1 MKQRITVAAMM
12 MLLGAGLLAAQ
23 SAEVISVSGQV
34 QVNSGA
40 GWVVAGV
47 GDVVDRNTRI
57 STGFG
62 ATAEI
67 AILVGGQRQS
77 VLSVGQLT
85 RLTIA
90 ELAEREGG
98 SVQTG
103 LNLRVGRV
111 GANVESSDGRPQ
123 QFEIRTARSTA
134 AARGTVFTVTPV
146 SVQVNE
152 GSVTFIDASGLSVTV
167 PTGQLSKLTDDGNA
181 TDPEEELAA
190 EFGGDEAGD
199 VEGGE
204 AVQTGSLRVIW
215 RD

>member
-1 MKQRITVAAMM
+1 MM

>member
-1 MKQRITVAAMM
+1 MNKRIILAAMVL
-12 MLLGAGLLAAQ
+12 LLGAGILAAQ
-23 SAEVISVSGQV
+23 NAEFVTVSGQV
-34 QVNSGA
+34 QVDNGS
-40 GWVVAGV
+40 GWVPAVV
-47 GDVVDRNTRI
+47 GNVVDRDTRI

-62 ATAEI
+62 STAEI

-77 VLSVGQLT
+77 LISVGQLT
-85 RLTIA
+85 RLSIA
-90 ELAEREGG
+90 ELVEREGG

-111 GANVESSDGRPQ
+111 GASVQSSDGRPQ

-167 PTGQLSKLTDDGNA
+167 PTGQLSQLTDDGNA
-181 TDPEEELAA
+181 TDPEQELAA
-190 EFGGDEAGD
+190 EFGGDEGGD
-199 VEGGE
+199 GEGGD
-204 AVQTGSLRVIW
+204 AVQTGSIRVIW